1 MSEENLKR
9 YGIIQNILQDDW
21 KNILSCSS
29 SNLEITGLE
38 ELLDNKKL
46 HTVKT
51 ESIKRYTSHFFS
63 ESEQARILNLK
74 TRIGKKLYYQAFI
87 DRQNS
92 ITRELAELKYT
103 RSALQ
108 AEKESLK
115 SEITTLKSS
124 VRSLE
129 GEECTPAC

>member
-29 SNLEITGLE
+29 SNLEME

-103 RSALQ
+103 RNALQ

-129 GEECTPAC
+129 GEECIPAC